1 MSFAFAE
8 IACLRKRGKNRVEFH
23 SILANVNSW
32 GTDTRTDSHR
42 MKNFYNTSET
52 FLNQPT
58 LFNHTASMCNGS
70 NPVLKQVLNNSNL
83 QRMKRNITSILMV
96 LAVICSLS
104 WVNNAVAAP
113 AYPYPVEFTQSNG
126 TVVTIIMKGDE
137 KVRWAETLDGYSIMY
152 NAQGDFEYAI
162 LNSKGDMTPSGILAE
177 NVSSRS
183 AAQELFLSSVQKNLT
198 YSREQVSILK
208 QIWDMNEAEKSAK
221 AFPTTGN
228 RKLVCLL
235 IGFKDKAFTKTKA
248 EFQNLFNQVGYTTG
262 GATGSVKDFYLENSW
277 NQFDLTVDVFG
288 PYTASQN
295 MSYYGAND
303 ASGNDVKPREL
314 VLEAV
319 NAADAEANYAN
330 YDNDGDGSVDGVYV
344 IYAGYGE
351 EAGGGANCIWAHA
364 WNISTV
370 TRDGKTISKYSCS
383 AELSGNSGTT
393 LTAIGVICHEFG
405 HVLGAPDYYDT
416 NYATGGQY
424 SGTSSWDMMAGGSW
438 NNNGKTPAHHNAFTK
453 VYFYNWATATT
464 LTSAQTV
471 TVTNAAEN
479 KSFYRINTTT
489 SGEYYLI
496 ENREKHKFDAYVP
509 GSGLI
514 IYHVHSGVMTS
525 ASSNSINNTHQQRMY
540 PVAQNATVGKP
551 TSTASTYGTVDAA
564 SCAWTGASGTKNQF
578 TDATT
583 PNMKSWAG
591 ANTAKPIT
599 NIARNA
605 TTKTVTFDFMGG
617 GTTVVVPTVS
627 TTAATSVTTNSAVSG
642 GNVTADG
649 GASVT
654 ERGVV
659 YATTQNPTTAN
670 SKVTSGTGTGSYSVN
685 LTGLAASTT
694 YYARA
699 YAINSAGTAY
709 GSQITFTT
717 LANSTSLNLPV
728 TENFNASTLP
738 SGWTTQNT
746 GTSIT
751 ERWNVNNTANAGGAA
766 YEMRCSYQQ
775 VSPGTT
781 RLITPAINTVGVSQV
796 TFSFRH
802 QFDDY
807 GAGATLRIQT
817 SNDKSTWTNTTWS
830 VASASN
836 TTSVAATVNVTVTA
850 NLNSATTY
858 FAFVVD
864 GNLYQF
870 DYWYVDNVSIT
881 AGTAATAPTVTTGT
895 PSGVTASAATVTG
908 NVTADGGASVT
919 TRGICYA
926 TTQNPTTS
934 SAKVAV
940 GTGTGSFTANLTGLS
955 ASTTYYARAYATNSA
970 GTSYGVQVSFTTL
983 SNQTTVDV
991 TIGTGTSTQ
1000 GYPLNCYYGFE
1011 RSASLYTAAE
1021 LGKVGS
1027 ISKVGWYPT
1036 VTSSTSIPVK
1046 IYIKQTTATTITATT
1061 WATMISGAT
1070 LVYNGT
1076 MAGLTANTWREF
1088 VLSTA
1093 FNFTGG
1099 SNNLLVLVETNYGGA
1114 GTGTSTGPAIRYT
1127 SATSRHMYVRADN
1140 SAPTGNGTVTNLR
1153 PNIKITITT
1162 ASGAPMVNN
1171 DEIEIGDENTIALQH
1186 NVVVYPNPTN
1196 GLINIEND
1204 GKIQSIN
1211 VYTMTG
1217 QMVYSKSNIMEG
1229 SSNEVNLSDFENG
1242 IYLLVIFDGENYHN
1256 VRVIKQ

>member
-1 MSFAFAE
+1 
-8 IACLRKRGKNRVEFH
+8 
-23 SILANVNSW
+23 
-32 GTDTRTDSHR
+32 
-42 MKNFYNTSET
+42 
-52 FLNQPT
+52 
-58 LFNHTASMCNGS
+58 
-70 NPVLKQVLNNSNL
+70 
-83 QRMKRNITSILMV
+83 MKRNITTMLMV
-96 LAVICSLS
+96 FALMCSLT

-113 AYPYPVEFTQSNG
+113 AYPYPVEFRQSNG
-126 TVVTIIMKGDE
+126 TTVTVIMKGDE
-137 KVRWAETLDGYSIMY
+137 KVRWAETTDGYAIMY
-152 NAQGDFEYAI
+152 NAQGDFEYAM
-162 LNSKGDMTPSGILAE
+162 LNDNGDMVPSGIVAQDASL
-177 NVSSRS
+177 RS

-221 AFPTTGN
+221 VFPTTGN

-262 GATGSVKDFYLENSW
+262 GATGSVKDYYLENSW

-383 AELSGNSGTT
+383 AELMGSSGST

-416 NYATGGQY
+416 DYTTGGQY
-424 SGTSSWDMMAGGSW
+424 DGTSEWDLMAGGSW

-453 VYFYNWATATT
+453 IYFYNWATATT

-479 KSFYRINTTT
+479 KSFYRINTAT

-599 NIARNA
+599 NISRNA

-617 GTTVVVPTVS
+617 SGGTVVVPTVS
-627 TTAATSVTTNSAVSG
+627 TTAASSVTNNSAVSG
-642 GNVTADG
+642 GNVTAHG
-649 GASVT
+649 GATVT

-659 YATTQNPTTAN
+659 YATTSNPTTAN
-670 SKVTSGTGTGSYSVN
+670 SKVTSGSGTGSYSVN

-694 YYARA
+694 YYAKA

-709 GSQITFTT
+709 GSQITFITK
-717 LANSTSLNLPV
+717 ANPSSLNLPV
-728 TENFNASTLP
+728 TENFNTSTLP

-751 ERWNVNNTANAGGAA
+751 ERWNVNNTANAGGSA
-766 YEMRCSYQQ
+766 YEMRCAYQQ

-781 RLITPAINTVGVSQV
+781 RLISPAINTVGVSQV
-796 TFSFRH
+796 TFSFKH

-817 SNDKSTWTNTTWS
+817 SNDKSSWTNTTWS

-836 TTSVAATVNVTVTA
+836 TTSTAATVNVTVTA
-850 NLNSATTY
+850 NLNSASTY

-895 PSGVTASAATVTG
+895 ASNVTASAASVTG

-934 SAKVAV
+934 NAKVAV

-970 GTSYGVQVSFTTL
+970 GTSYGAQIPFTTPPTGG
-983 SNQTTVDV
+983 TTSAV
-991 TIGTGTSTQ
+991 TVGTGTSTQ
-1000 GYPLNCYYGFE
+1000 GYPLNCYYGYE

-1021 LGKVGS
+1021 IGKVGS

-1036 VTSSTSIPVK
+1036 ATRSTSIPVK
-1046 IYIKQTTATTITATT
+1046 IYIKQTTATTITAST

-1076 MAGLTANTWREF
+1076 MAGLTANTWKEF

-1099 SNNLLVLVETNYGGA
+1099 SNNLLVLVETNYGGS
-1114 GTGTSTGPAIRYT
+1114 GTGTSAGPAIRYT
-1127 SATSRHMYVRADN
+1127 SATSKHMYLRRDT
-1140 SAPTGNGTVTNLR
+1140 SAPTTNGTVTSYR

-1162 ASGAPMVNN
+1162 ASGAPMITD
-1171 DEIEIGDENTIALQH
+1171 DEIEIGDDNTMAIG

-1196 GLINIEND
+1196 GLINVETD
-1204 GKIQSIN
+1204 GKIQSIH
-1211 VYTMTG
+1211 VYSMTG
-1217 QMVYSKSNIMEG
+1217 QMVYAKSNIMEG
-1229 SSNEVNLSDFENG
+1229 SSNQVNLSDFENG
-1242 IYLLVIFDGENYHN
+1242 IYLLVIYDGENYHN